1 VKRFM
6 IAALAAAGFAGLP
19 VLAETP
25 GVTKSE
31 IVIGSI
37 QDLSG
42 PIAGYGK
49 ALRNG
54 LQFRVDAI
62 NEAGGING
70 RKIRLVVEDSGYD
83 PKKAVLAA
91 QKLVQK
97 DGVFAVAGTVGTPIN
112 MAAMPIQF
120 EKNVLNFLP
129 IASAREMFEPISPLK
144 WSFAATYFD
153 QVRTGS
159 KWLIKAKGS
168 KRVCAL
174 TQDDD
179 FGQEILRG
187 TEAGL
192 KEIGMQV
199 TERASFK
206 RGATDFSSQIQR
218 LRNANCDLVVL
229 GTIIRETIGTI
240 GTARKLGWNP
250 NFLGSSA
257 AYTDLIHKLGG
268 KAMDGLYAMHQVAV
282 PYADD
287 SSKNVRDWY
296 AAYKAKFNED
306 PGLFSAYGYVAMDM
320 FVQVAKK
327 TGPNLTTDSFLKVLE
342 STTFARDMFGSPE
355 YKFSPKQHLGNDK
368 SKVGQIQ
375 NGRWVAVTDY
385 LSQ

>member
-70 RKIRLVVEDSGYD
+70 RKIKLVVEDSGYD

-229 GTIIRETIGTI
+229 GTIIRETIGSI
-240 GTARKLGWNP
+240 AEARKIGWGVE
-250 NFLGSSA
+250 FLGSSA
-257 AYTDLIHKLGG
+257 AYDTLIPKLGG
-268 KAMDGLYAMHQVAV
+268 KMMDGFYTMNTVNF
-282 PYADD
+282 PYLDD
-287 SSKNVRDWY
+287 ASKNIRDWGQ
-296 AAYKAKFNED
+296 AYKLKFNED
-306 PGLFSAYGYVAMDM
+306 PTIMSVYGDLVIDIFAD
-320 FVQVAKK
+320 VAKK
-327 TGPNLTTDSFLKVLE
+327 AGPNLTTETFIATLE
-342 STTFARDMFGSPE
+342 KYTRPRDKFGADE
-355 YKFSPKQHLGNDK
+355 IVFSKTKHLGTNRARL
-368 SKVGQIQ
+368 SQVQ
-375 NGRWVAVTDY
+375 NGKWVQVTDY
-385 LSQ
+385 LSE

>member
-1 VKRFM
+1 MKRIV
-6 IAALAAAGFAGLP
+6 IAALAAAGFACGP
-19 VLAETP
+19 VLAQTP

-62 NEAGGING
+62 NESGGING
-70 RKIRLVVEDSGYD
+70 RKIRLIVEDSGYD

-97 DGVFAVAGTVGTPIN
+97 DGVFAVVGSVGTPIN
-112 MAAMPIQF
+112 MAAMPIEF
-120 EKNVLNFLP
+120 EKNVFNFLP

-168 KRVCAL
+168 KRVCVL
-174 TQDDD
+174 YQDDD

-192 KEIGMQV
+192 KEVGLQV
-199 TERASFK
+199 VERASFK
-206 RGATDFSSQIQR
+206 RGATDFSSQVQR

-229 GTIIRETIGTI
+229 GTIIRETIGAV
-240 GTARKLGWNP
+240 GEARKIGWGVE
-250 NFLGSSA
+250 FLGSSA
-257 AYTDLIHKLGG
+257 AYDTLIPKLGG
-268 KAMDGLYAMHQVAV
+268 KMMDGFYTMNTVNF
-282 PYADD
+282 PYLDD
-287 SSKNVRDWY
+287 ASKNIRDWGQ
-296 AAYKAKFNED
+296 AYKAKFNED
-306 PGLFSAYGYVAMDM
+306 PTIMSVYGDLVIDIFADVARR
-320 FVQVAKK
+320 A
-327 TGPNLTTDSFLKVLE
+327 GPTLTTETFIAALE
-342 STTFARDMFGSPE
+342 KYTRPRDKFGTDVVA
-355 YKFSPKQHLGNDK
+355 FSKTNHLGTNRARL
-368 SKVGQIQ
+368 SQVQ
-375 NGRWVAVTDY
+375 NGKWVQVTDY
-385 LSQ
+385 LSE

>member
-1 VKRFM
+1 VKRIV
-6 IAALAAAGFAGLP
+6 IAALAAAGFAAVP
-19 VLAETP
+19 VLAQSP

-31 IVIGSI
+31 IVVGSI

-70 RKIRLVVEDSGYD
+70 RKIKLVVEDSGYD

-97 DGVFAVAGTVGTPIN
+97 DRVFAVAGTVGTPIN
-112 MAAMPIQF
+112 LAAMPIQF

-129 IASAREMFEPISPLK
+129 IASSREMFEPISPLK

-168 KRVCAL
+168 KAVCVL
-174 TQDDD
+174 YQDDD
-179 FGQEILRG
+179 FGQEILHG

-199 TERASFK
+199 IERTSFK
-206 RGATDFSSQIQR
+206 RGATDFSSQVQR

-229 GTIIRETIGTI
+229 GTIIRETIGAV
-240 GTARKLGWNP
+240 GEARKIGWGVE
-250 NFLGSSA
+250 FLGSSA
-257 AYTDLIHKLGG
+257 AYDTLIPKLGG
-268 KAMDGLYAMHQVAV
+268 KMMDGFYTMNTVNF
-282 PYADD
+282 PYMDD
-287 SSKNVRDWY
+287 ASKNLREWGQ
-296 AAYKAKFNED
+296 AYKARFNEEPTIFSVYGD
-306 PGLFSAYGYVAMDM
+306 LVITLFADVAGK
-320 FVQVAKK
+320 A
-327 TGPNLTTDSFLKVLE
+327 GPSLTTE
-342 STTFARDMFGSPE
+342 TFIAAMEKYTRPRDMFGSDE
-355 YKFSPKQHLGNDK
+355 IVFSKTKHLGTNRARL
-368 SKVGQIQ
+368 SQIQ
-375 NGRWVAVTDY
+375 NGKWVQMTDY
-385 LSQ
+385 LSE

>member
-1 VKRFM
+1 M
-6 IAALAAAGFAGLP
+6 IAAVAAAGFAAGP
-19 VLAETP
+19 VLAQTP

-31 IVIGSI
+31 IVVGSI

-70 RKIRLVVEDSGYD
+70 RKIKLIVEDSGYD

-112 MAAMPIQF
+112 MAAMPIEF
-120 EKNVLNFLP
+120 EKNVFNFMP

-168 KRVCAL
+168 KRVCVLA
-174 TQDDD
+174 QDDD
-179 FGQEILRG
+179 FGQEILHG

-192 KEIGMQV
+192 KEIGLQV
-199 TERASFK
+199 VERASFK

-229 GTIIRETIGTI
+229 GTIIRETIGAV
-240 GTARKLGWNP
+240 GEARKIGWGVE
-250 NFLGSSA
+250 FLGSSA
-257 AYTDLIHKLGG
+257 AYDTLIPKLGG
-268 KAMDGLYAMHQVAV
+268 KMMDGFYTMNTVNF
-282 PYADD
+282 PYMDD
-287 SSKNVRDWY
+287 ASKSIRDWGQ
-296 AAYKAKFNED
+296 AYKAKFNEE
-306 PGLFSAYGYVAMDM
+306 PTIFSVYGDLVISVFADVARK
-320 FVQVAKK
+320 A
-327 TGPNLTTDSFLKVLE
+327 GPTLTTETFIAALE
-342 STTFARDMFGSPE
+342 KYTRPRDMFGTDE
-355 YKFSPKQHLGNDK
+355 VAFSKTNHLGTNRARL
-368 SKVGQIQ
+368 SQIQ
-375 NGRWVAVTDY
+375 NGKWVQVTDY
-385 LSQ
+385 LSD